1 MLSCFT
7 IFRAKGFLGF
17 LVDWRE
23 EPKRFVI
30 GTPLIPIYLS
40 MQFLYIITPLI
51 SIYLSMQFLY
61 IIAVM
66 NCLAM
71 SE

>member
-7 IFRAKGFLGF
+7 IFNSKGFLGF

-23 EPKRFVI
+23 YPKRFVI
-30 GTPLIPIYLS
+30 R
-40 MQFLYIITPLI
+40 TPLI
-51 SIYLSMQFLY
+51 SIYLSIQFLY
-61 IIAVM
+61 IIDVM